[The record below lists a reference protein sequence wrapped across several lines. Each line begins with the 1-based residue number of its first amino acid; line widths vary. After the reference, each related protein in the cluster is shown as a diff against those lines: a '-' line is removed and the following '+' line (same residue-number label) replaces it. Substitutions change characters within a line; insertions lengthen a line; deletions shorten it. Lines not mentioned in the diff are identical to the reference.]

1 MLLRSTL
8 VCLFF
13 LGASAVAQD
22 VTSLGRELISSPK
35 PATRAA
41 LERIANSRSPQS
53 AQASLALAAADL
65 LAARYPTALQYAAQA
80 KPLSRIADHLGYIE
94 GTAHYEL
101 GDDGAALAAF
111 ARVLRSEPASPWLPQ
126 AVLGSA
132 RALIRQSKSA
142 DALKL
147 LRNHATSLPPAQGDL
162 LSAQASEAA
171 NDFLAASA
179 YYQNVYYRFPD
190 RPEAVE
196 AEQALA
202 RLRSV
207 LAGDYPPPTAQLLL
221 ARAFRLLSSGQYSN
235 ARRELEAVLPQI
247 GGNDRDLA
255 RVRLGL
261 AAFRARQD
269 RAALDVLNGFRAS
282 DPEIEAERL
291 FHVHAAARRQ
301 KLATEST
308 QPVVE
313 LGARFPQSRWRLEA
327 LVSAANEAFLNKD
340 DAAALKLY
348 SECAQAFPREAQ
360 GANCHWKVVW
370 NAYLRRD
377 ADSSQL
383 LRKHVTGFPGSEKRA
398 AALYFLGRLSE
409 KQGELPVAA
418 ALYRETAASHPN
430 FYHGMLARRRLDS
443 AELRRIVADAS
454 TVAWLRA
461 NPPSARKLALNFEP
475 DRASALRI
483 ERAKILAGSG
493 LDGWAEA
500 ELRFGA
506 EREGQPHVLALEL
519 AEVTAQAGAADRG
532 LRYIKRFAPGY
543 LSVPFEA
550 APLRFW
556 QSAFPMPFRE
566 PLVKYAQ
573 SHGLDPFLVA
583 ALIRQESEFN
593 PQAVSPARA
602 YGLTQVLP
610 STGRELSRKLGIPR
624 FTASHLFEPEINLRL
639 GTYYLRQLLDQLN
652 GNMEATLASYN
663 GGKSRVLRWL
673 SEADYQEPAEF
684 VESIPF
690 TETRNYVQ
698 IVLRNADIYR
708 RLYGKQAAASQST
721 ATRASE

>member
-1 MLLRSTL
+1 MLLRRALLGL
-8 VCLFF
+8 VL
-13 LGASAVAQD
+13 LGAPIFAQD
-22 VTSLGRELISSPK
+22 VRTLGRELIGSPK
-35 PATRAA
+35 PTTRPA
-41 LERIANSRSPQS
+41 LERVANARSAQS
-53 AQASLALAAADL
+53 AEASLALAAGDL
-65 LAARYPTALQYAAQA
+65 LGARYLTALQYASGA
-80 KPLSRIADHLGYIE
+80 KSLSRIADHLGYIE

-101 GDDGAALAAF
+101 GDDAAALAAF
-111 ARVLRSEPASPWLPQ
+111 ARVLRSEPSSPWLSQ

-132 RALIRQSKSA
+132 KALVRQSKASE
-142 DALKL
+142 ALKL
-147 LRNHATSLPPAQGDL
+147 LRSYAASLPPAQGDL
-162 LSAQASEAA
+162 LAAQASEAA
-171 NDFLAASA
+171 NDFLAASS
-179 YYQNVYYRFPD
+179 YYQNVYYRYPD

-202 RLRSV
+202 RLRST

-221 ARAFRLLSSGQYSN
+221 ARAFRLLSSGQYTN

-269 RAALDVLNGFRAS
+269 RAALDLLNSFRAS
-282 DPEIEAERL
+282 EPEIEAERL
-291 FHVHAAARRQ
+291 FHLHAAARRQ
-301 KLATEST
+301 KLAAEAMD
-308 QPVVE
+308 PVVE
-313 LGARFPQSRWRLEA
+313 LGSRFPRSRWRLEA
-327 LVSAANEAFLNKD
+327 LVSAANDAFLAKD
-340 DAAALKLY
+340 ESTALRLY
-348 SECAQAFPREAQ
+348 SECAGAFPQETQ

-370 NAYLRRD
+370 NAYLKRD
-377 ADSSQL
+377 SNAYTL
-383 LRKHVTGFPGSEKRA
+383 LRQHVTGFPGSEKRA
-398 AALYFLGRLSE
+398 AALYFLARLSE
-409 KQGELPVAA
+409 KRGELPVAA
-418 ALYRETAASHPN
+418 ALYQETAASHPN
-430 FYHGMLARRRLDS
+430 YYHGMLARRRLD
-443 AELRRIVADAS
+443 AADLRRVATDPS
-454 TVAWLRA
+454 TGAWLRS
-461 NPPSARKLALNFEP
+461 NPPTTRKLALNFQP
-475 DRASALRI
+475 DRAAALRI
-483 ERAKILAGSG
+483 ERAKILAGAG

-500 ELRFGA
+500 ELRYGA

-573 SHGLDPFLVA
+573 THGLDPFLVA
-583 ALIRQESEFN
+583 ALVRQESEFN
-593 PQAVSPARA
+593 PQAISAARA

-610 STGRELSRKLGIPR
+610 STGRELSRKLGITR
-624 FTASHLFEPEINLRL
+624 FTASHLLEPEINLRL

-652 GNMEATLASYN
+652 GNIEATLASYN

-673 SEADYQEPAEF
+673 SEADYEEPAEF

-708 RLYGKQAAASQST
+708 RLYGNARAVSG
-721 ATRASE
+721 ATGARASK